1 MLNDLPIE
9 LLDNIINS
17 INTTEAILNVRL
29 LNKKSYNLLKKVPI
43 YKYEQLIYKIIFNEN
58 NIFKYRDDELIKK
71 IEFIPYG
78 GVKIY
83 DYHNYTNVYFFSTPT
98 KRTYQKKYLV
108 NPKYVGC
115 NIF

>member
-1 MLNDLPIE
+1 MLNDLPVE
-9 LLDNIINS
+9 LLDNIINN
-17 INTTEAILNVRL
+17 INTTEDILNVRL

-43 YKYEQLIYKIIFNEN
+43 YKYDQLIYKIIFNEN

-83 DYHNYTNVYFFSTPT
+83 DYVNYTNTYFFSTP
-98 KRTYQKKYLV
+98 KQRNYNKKALI
-108 NPKYVGC
+108 NPKQIGC